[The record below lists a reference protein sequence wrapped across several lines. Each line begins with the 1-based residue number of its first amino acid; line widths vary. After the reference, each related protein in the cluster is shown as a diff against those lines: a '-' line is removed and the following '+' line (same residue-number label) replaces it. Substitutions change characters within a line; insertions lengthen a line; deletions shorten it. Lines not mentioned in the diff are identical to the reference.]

1 MKRNQKPKMVKDKK
15 KEVRG
20 RFKNSEGKKEEKKKE
35 TRKERE
41 KESKIGGIDSNKR
54 NSRG

>member
-20 RFKNSEGKKEEKKKE
+20 RFKILKERRKKRRKKE
-35 TRKERE
+35 
-41 KESKIGGIDSNKR
+41 KR
-54 NSRG
+54 